1 MKVLITGGT
10 GMLGRALAARLDAD
24 GDEIVVLSRSA
35 RKPEGLPSS
44 ARVVQ
49 WDGQTGNGWSEEL
62 HDTDAVV
69 NLAGE
74 NIGAARW
81 TAERKQRILNSR
93 VDAGK
98 AIVDAAER
106 SGSAPAR
113 LIQASGIN
121 YYGHRHDEYINES
134 EPPGEGFLSDVCVQW
149 EQSTEPLEQHGTRRA
164 ITRNGVVL
172 DASEGALPQLAMPFR
187 FFVGGRIA
195 SGRQGFSW
203 IHIDDHIRV
212 LRFLLDNQSVT
223 GPVNVT
229 APEPVSN
236 RELTRALGKAMN
248 RPTMFWIPGFGL
260 RLIVGEFAE
269 HLTNGQFVVPER
281 LLEEGFEFR
290 FSSVE
295 AALMDLMRGTG

>member
-10 GMLGRALAARLDAD
+10 GMIGRSLAKQLEAD
-24 GDEIVVLSRSA
+24 GDEIVVLSRSQ

-49 WDGQTGNGWSEEL
+49 WDGRTGEGWCDEL
-62 HDTDAVV
+62 RDTDAVV

-81 TAERKQRILNSR
+81 TAERKQRILDSR

-106 SGSAPAR
+106 SGTAPPH

-121 YYGHRHDEYINES
+121 YYGHRDDEYLNEH
-134 EPPGEGFLSDVCVQW
+134 EPPGEGYLSDVCIQW
-149 EQSTEPLEQHGTRRA
+149 EQSTEPLEKLGTRRV

-172 DASEGALPQLAMPFR
+172 DAREGALPQLAMPFR
-187 FFVGGRIA
+187 FFVGGKIA
-195 SGRQGFSW
+195 SGQQGFSW
-203 IHIDDHIRV
+203 IHLTDHIRA
-212 LRFLLDNQSVT
+212 LRYLLHNPSIT
-223 GPVNVT
+223 GPVNLT

-236 RELTRALGKAMN
+236 KELSRVLGNVMN
-248 RPTMFWIPGFGL
+248 RPTIFWVPGVGL
-260 RLIVGEFAE
+260 RFIVGEFAE
-269 HLTNGQFVVPER
+269 HLINGQYVVPER
-281 LLEEGFEFR
+281 LLAEGFEFQ
-290 FSSVE
+290 FPTIE
-295 AALMDLMRGTG
+295 AALMDLMRG